1 MCTII
6 YLSIL
11 NILRYFDLLCIN
23 LYYQAER
30 RVYMQMGK
38 SITIQKIVAILLSK
52 IKFIF
57 LLSAVVGMLFFLYS
71 KFMITPMYSTS
82 AMMYVQNYN
91 SKEDRD
97 SSNDDGEKSESINE
111 KNQKIYVS
119 DIQGSS
125 TLAEICVV
133 LFQNSDEIVSIYD
146 GCSVS
151 MAVQEDTFFVNI
163 NVNGPDP
170 QKCANVANQV
180 IEKSKEVF
188 KDNFDYG
195 KIGTIREAKVPYTPY
210 EPRNTKNGFLGV
222 LVGLVAACI
231 IAILLELI
239 DTTIKSDDDIQQMYG
254 IPVFAEIP
262 DFESQSR

>member
-1 MCTII
+1 
-6 YLSIL
+6 
-11 NILRYFDLLCIN
+11 
-23 LYYQAER
+23 
-30 RVYMQMGK
+30 MGK

-91 SKEDRD
+91 SAED
-97 SSNDDGEKSESINE
+97 SESEDNINK

-125 TLAEICVV
+125 TLAEICVI
-133 LFQNSDEIVSIYD
+133 LLQNSDEIVSIYD

-151 MAVQEDTFFVNI
+151 MAVQEGTFYVNI
-163 NVNGPDP
+163 NVSGPDP

-188 KDNFDYG
+188 KENFDYG

-210 EPRNTKNGFLGV
+210 EPRNTKNGILGL

>member
-1 MCTII
+1 
-6 YLSIL
+6 
-11 NILRYFDLLCIN
+11 
-23 LYYQAER
+23 
-30 RVYMQMGK
+30 MGK

-57 LLSAVVGMLFFLYS
+57 LLSVVVGMLFFLYS

-91 SKEDRD
+91 SKADRD
-97 SSNDDGEKSESINE
+97 KSNDDGEESINE

-119 DIQGSS
+119 DIQGSA
-125 TLAEICVV
+125 TLAEICVI
-133 LFQNSDEIVSIYD
+133 LLQNSDEIVSIYD
-146 GCSVS
+146 GCNVS
-151 MAVQEDTFFVNI
+151 MAVQEGTFFVNI
-163 NVNGPDP
+163 DVSGPDP

-188 KDNFDYG
+188 KENFDYG
-195 KIGTIREAKVPYTPY
+195 KIGAIREAEVPYTPY
-210 EPRNTKNGFLGV
+210 EPRNTKNGIVGI

-231 IAILLELI
+231 ISILLELI